1 MSITPE
7 MSPALA
13 VFCREYQQLSG
24 ERLSVL
30 REIYAPDI
38 HFQDPAHQ
46 IQGIEALVEYFDGLF
61 SNVTQCQFEI
71 TQVMEQAPA
80 AFIRWTMTF
89 AHPQL
94 NGGKTVSIPGVS
106 YLEFAEQVTVHRDYF
121 DLGAMIYEQV
131 PVLGALVKIL
141 KRRLSQ

>member
-1 MSITPE
+1 MSQSAII
-7 MSPALA
+7 SPALA

-24 ERLSVL
+24 ERLDVL
-30 REIYAPDI
+30 RDIYAPDI

-46 IQGIEALVEYFDGLF
+46 IQGIAALVAYFERLF

-71 TQVMEQAPA
+71 TQVMEQEHT
-80 AFIRWTMTF
+80 AFIRWNMTF

-94 NGGKTVSIPGVS
+94 NSGQSVTIPGVS
-106 YLEFAEQVTVHRDYF
+106 YLEFAQQVTLHRDYF